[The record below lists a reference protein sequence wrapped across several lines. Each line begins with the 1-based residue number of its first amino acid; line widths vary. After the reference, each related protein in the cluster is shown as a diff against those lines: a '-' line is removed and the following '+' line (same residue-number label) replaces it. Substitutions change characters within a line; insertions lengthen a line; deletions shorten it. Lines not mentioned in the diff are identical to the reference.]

1 MDDATETLMVGTGDE
16 RGLHAVAVSRKPQVQ
31 PDRVVIA
38 AAEAGVIR
46 ADDGETNRISVVPEH
61 PTSM

>member
-1 MDDATETLMVGTGDE
+1 
-16 RGLHAVAVSRKPQVQ
+16 VQ

-46 ADDGETNRISVVPEH
+46 ADDGKEINLRRFRNIRHRCDSH
-61 PTSM
+61 RH